1 MHETAD
7 QTAAL
12 IRLSHE
18 AGHLKNV
25 PRTGWLR
32 AGVRMPESVAE
43 HSWRVS
49 VLAYFI
55 AHAEGA
61 DAEHAAVL
69 GMFHDLA
76 EVRTGDVDWVG
87 RNYVAKV
94 DDSMVVRDQAAG
106 LAPVQFE
113 GVTEAVCEHAAAET
127 PEALCARDAD
137 KLECLLQ
144 GREYEQQGYPLA
156 RGWVETML
164 AAVRTPTGKALA
176 EVALAADPAEW
187 WRQVSS

>member
-1 MHETAD
+1 MTPD

-18 AGHLKNV
+18 AGHLKQT

-32 AGVRMPESVAE
+32 AGVRAPESVAE

-55 AHAEGA
+55 AHAEGC

-76 EVRTGDVDWVG
+76 EVRTGDIDWVG
-87 RNYVAKV
+87 RNYLTKAS
-94 DDSMVVRDQAAG
+94 DADVVRDQAAG
-106 LAPVQFE
+106 LEPVQFA
-113 GVTEAVCEHAAAET
+113 GVTEAVREHAAAET
-127 PEALCARDAD
+127 AEALCAKDAD

-144 GREYEQQGYPLA
+144 GRQYEVEGYPLA
-156 RGWVETML
+156 HGWVETMC

-176 EVALAADPAEW
+176 EAALTADPAEW

>member
-1 MHETAD
+1 MTPD

-18 AGHLKNV
+18 AGHLKQT

-76 EVRTGDVDWVG
+76 EARTGDVDWVG
-87 RNYVAKV
+87 RNYLAKAT
-94 DDSMVVRDQAAG
+94 DGTVVHDQAAG
-106 LAPVQFE
+106 IPAPMYN
-113 GVTEAVCEHAAAET
+113 GVISAVCEHAAAET
-127 PEALCARDAD
+127 AEAMCSADAD

-156 RGWVETML
+156 RGWVETMC

-176 EVALAADPAEW
+176 EAALTADPAEW

>member
-1 MHETAD
+1 MTPD

-18 AGHLKNV
+18 AGHLKRT

-32 AGVRMPESVAE
+32 AGVRFPESVAE

-87 RNYVAKV
+87 RNYLTKAS
-94 DDSMVVRDQAAG
+94 DDAVVRDQAAG
-106 LAPVQFE
+106 LEPVQFE
-113 GVTEAVCEHAAAET
+113 GVTEAVREHAAAET
-127 PEALCARDAD
+127 AEALCARDAD
-137 KLECLLQ
+137 KLDCLLQ
-144 GREYEQQGYPLA
+144 GRSYEAEGYPLA
-156 RGWVETML
+156 RGWVETMST
-164 AAVRTPTGKALA
+164 AVRTPTGKALA
-176 EVALAADPAEW
+176 EAALTADPAEW
-187 WRQVSS
+187 WRQVSAHP

>member
-1 MHETAD
+1 MTPD

-18 AGHLKNV
+18 AGHLKQT

-76 EVRTGDVDWVG
+76 EARTGDVDWVG
-87 RNYVAKV
+87 RNYLDKATDAK
-94 DDSMVVRDQAAG
+94 VVRDQAAG
-106 LAPVQFE
+106 LWPVHFE
-113 GVTEAVCEHAAAET
+113 GVTEAVCEHAGGATAEAA
-127 PEALCARDAD
+127 CARDAD

-144 GREYEQQGYPLA
+144 AREYEQQGYPLA

-176 EVALAADPAEW
+176 EAALAADPAEW
-187 WRQVSS
+187 WRRVSS